1 MKTPKYWQSNS
12 FVSKLLTPLGK
23 LYGLATALRLKIKK
37 SKKAAVPVI
46 CVGNIT
52 AGGTGKTPVSISIG
66 KMLATAMYHP
76 IFVTRGYGG
85 KLQNVLVNNKKH
97 TARDVGDE
105 PLLLSEQAPVVVN
118 ADRYAGAKLAV
129 REGADVVIMDDG
141 FQNPTLFKDLS
152 FLVFDG
158 NYGIG
163 NGKII
168 PAGPLR
174 ETFDDG
180 IKRADALIILGKDK
194 HNLSERSKLPVFF
207 GHTEVVQ
214 TATTKNDVIAFAG
227 IGHPQ
232 KFYRTLQS
240 QGLNIVET
248 IDFPD
253 HHFYQKKELEQ
264 ILHRAAEMNA
274 DVYTTSKDFVKIPIS
289 MQKYINVLEIAVVW
303 DEPEKLTAFI
313 REKIKKSAPK
323 ADKGIFIQNYNSL
336 RALKA
341 N

>member
-37 SKKAAVPVI
+37 SKKAEVPVI

-158 NYGIG
+158 HYGIG

-174 ETFDDG
+174 ETFETG
-180 IKRADALIILGKDK
+180 IKRADALIIMGKDR
-194 HNLSERSKLPVFF
+194 HNLAKRTDLPVFF
-207 GHTEVVQ
+207 GHTEPTQ
-214 TATTKNDVIAFAG
+214 TTVGNVDIVAFAG

-232 KFYRTLQS
+232 KFYHTLQQ
-240 QGLNIVET
+240 QGFNVVET
-248 IDFPD
+248 VDFPD
-253 HHFYQKKELEQ
+253 HHYYTKDEIEH
-264 ILHRAAEMNA
+264 ILQRAKALNAE
-274 DVYTTSKDFVKIPIS
+274 VYTTGKDFVKIPTL
-289 MQKYINVLEIAVVW
+289 YHNRINVLDIAVVW
-303 DEPEKLTAFI
+303 DKPDALL
-313 REKIKKSAPK
+313 R
-323 ADKGIFIQNYNSL
+323 FIQT
-336 RALKA
+336 KIFDTKE
-341 N
+341 